1 MSKVINKLV
10 KNNNLITN
18 QVTYTLV
25 FILNEFIDFSETI
38 WMFSIFFPILK
49 IPYLKNI
56 KELIN
61 HQKNFRV

>member
-10 KNNNLITN
+10 KNNNFITN

-38 WMFSIFFPILK
+38 
-49 IPYLKNI
+49 
-56 KELIN
+56 
-61 HQKNFRV
+61 